1 MDGTFLCGQG
11 AKLDPV
17 YPWAPLCSPYFLPM
31 LANQAFWAFL
41 RLKKSWTNLVWLYS
55 IFSVKTNIPISV
67 VERRWSG
74 TLLILLE
81 NSCRSWST
89 TLKSLGKT
97 HMFSLLKLL
106 VVWQKIIKND
116 QIRVNFL
123 GRLGSNRFQLKW
135 SFGTHCNWKNQ
146 NPGGHF
152 EATS

>member
-1 MDGTFLCGQG
+1 MFQQVGIMDGTFRSGRG
-11 AKLDPV
+11 AKSDPV
-17 YPWAPLCSPYFLPM
+17 YPWAPSCSLYHLPM

-41 RLKKSWTNLVWLYS
+41 KLKKSWINLVWLYS

-97 HMFSLLKLL
+97 HELFTTYFHE
-106 VVWQKIIKND
+106 KNSYTFT
-116 QIRVNFL
+116 NFL
-123 GRLGSNRFQLKW
+123 TNAQCKLSW
-135 SFGTHCNWKNQ
+135 ISV
-146 NPGGHF
+146 
-152 EATS
+152 

>member
-1 MDGTFLCGQG
+1 MFQQVGIMDGTFRSGRG
-11 AKLDPV
+11 AKSDPV
-17 YPWAPLCSPYFLPM
+17 YPWAPSCSLYHLPM

-41 RLKKSWTNLVWLYS
+41 KLKKSWINLVWLYS

-97 HMFSLLKLL
+97 NELFTTCFHEK
-106 VVWQKIIKND
+106 KNRTFHEFFN
-116 QIRVNFL
+116 QCTMRVNLNFCL
-123 GRLGSNRFQLKW
+123 VQW
-135 SFGTHCNWKNQ
+135 SFHY
-146 NPGGHF
+146 
-152 EATS
+152 